1 MGNEIPTTAIV
12 FAGGDAPTPTA
23 LAGIPAD
30 AILVAADSGLGHARA
45 AGLVVDVV
53 VGDLDSVDPA
63 DLDAAVADGSNVE
76 RHPADKDATDL
87 ELALHVARARGARRV
102 VVVGAGGGRLDHFLA
117 NALLLASPDFA
128 DLEIEAR
135 IGEATATVVRDS
147 VTISGRP
154 GELVTLL
161 PLGGAARGIRTK
173 GLRWPL
179 LDEDL
184 VPGSSR
190 GVSNELADAVAR
202 ITLSDGVLLVVR
214 PGPTSAT
221 SPSSEPHDRTNPR
234 TP

>member
-1 MGNEIPTTAIV
+1 MGNEIRTTAIV
-12 FAGGDAPTPTA
+12 FAGGEAPAPGA
-23 LAGIPAD
+23 LAGIAAG

-53 VGDLDSVDPA
+53 VGDLDSVDPL
-63 DLDAAVADGSNVE
+63 DLDAAIADGSDVE

-128 DLEIEAR
+128 DLDIEAR
-135 IGEATATVVRDS
+135 IGDATATVVRDS
-147 VTISGRP
+147 VDLAGRP

-161 PLGGAARGIRTK
+161 PLGGAARGIRTE

-190 GVSNELADAVAR
+190 GVSNELADATAR
-202 ITLSDGVLLVVR
+202 VTLTDGVLLVVR
-214 PGPTSAT
+214 PGPTS
-221 SPSSEPHDRTNPR
+221 PRSEPHDPTNPR